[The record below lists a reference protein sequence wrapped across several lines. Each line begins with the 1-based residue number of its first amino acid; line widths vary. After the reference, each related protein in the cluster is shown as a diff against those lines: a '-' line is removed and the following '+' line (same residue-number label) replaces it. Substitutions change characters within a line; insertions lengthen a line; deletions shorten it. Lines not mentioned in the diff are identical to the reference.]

1 MTLRLLTAVPSSSF
15 IRSNRKGTSNR
26 SNVSNLSVVGAS
38 KAVAT
43 ANVSDK
49 KIVRRSANYHPAIW
63 EYDYIQ
69 SLKSDY
75 LGESFNE
82 QAITLV
88 GEVRMMLENVMDPL
102 EKLELI
108 DSLQRLG
115 LSYHFQNETKRI
127 LEDIHLRADQSKAL
141 WKEGNLYA
149 TALEFRLLRQHGYNV
164 TQEIFSG
171 FMDEMGNFKSSL
183 CEDCKGLL
191 NLYEASYLSM
201 EGEAILD
208 IARDFAA
215 KQLQQ
220 YLKQKKLDEY
230 VRMLVE
236 HALELPLHWRVSR
249 LEARW
254 FIDVYEK
261 REERNPMLLELAK
274 LDFNIVQAV
283 HQDDLR
289 YVSKWWRDIGLG
301 EKLPFARDRL
311 MENFLWTVGFAF
323 DPHFGNLRR
332 TLTKVGA
339 LITSIDDV
347 YDVYGTL
354 DELELFTQ
362 AVERWDINA
371 MELLPEYM
379 KICFFAL
386 YNSINEIAFDNLKEH
401 GFHTIPFLTKAW
413 AELCKS
419 YLVEAKWYHSGYIPA
434 FKEYIDNAWI
444 SISAPVI
451 LSHVFFSSNVT
462 TKECLEYW
470 KEYSNL
476 IYCSSMILRLADDLG
491 TSVDEL
497 KRGDVPKSIQC
508 YMHETGCSEVEARGQ
523 INTLIDATWKRMNE
537 EYLMSHSSL
546 SLPFKHIALN
556 IARTAQCM
564 YQYGDG
570 VGVANLETKDRVLLL
585 FVLSIPY
592 SEKPI

>member
-1 MTLRLLTAVPSSSF
+1 MALSLLTAVPSSSF
-15 IRSNRKGTSNR
+15 IRLHTKGTSNR
-26 SNVSNLSVVGAS
+26 SNVNNLSVVRAS
-38 KAVAT
+38 KSVAK
-43 ANVSDK
+43 ANDSDQ
-49 KIVRRSANYHPAIW
+49 KIVRRSANYHPPTW

-82 QAITLV
+82 QAIRLL
-88 GEVRMMLENVMDPL
+88 GEVRMMLEKVMDPL

-108 DSLQRLG
+108 DTLQRLG
-115 LSYHFQNETKRI
+115 LSYHFQDETKRI
-127 LEDIHLRADQSKAL
+127 LEDIHIMADQSKAL

-164 TQEIFSG
+164 TQEVFSG

-191 NLYEASYLSM
+191 NLYEASHLSM
-201 EGEAILD
+201 EDEGILD
-208 IARDFAA
+208 TARHFAA

-254 FIDVYEK
+254 FIDLYEK
-261 REERNPMLLELAK
+261 REKRNPILLELAK

-283 HQDDLR
+283 YQDDLI
-289 YVSKWWRDIGLG
+289 YASKWWRDIGLG
-301 EKLPFARDRL
+301 EKLPFARDML
-311 MENFLWTVGFAF
+311 MENFLWTVGIAF

-332 TLTKVGA
+332 TLTKVIA

-401 GFHTIPFLTKAW
+401 GFHTIPLLKKAW
-413 AELCKS
+413 AELCKA
-419 YLVEAKWYHSGYIPA
+419 YLVEAKWYYSGYIPTLN
-434 FKEYIDNAWI
+434 EYMDNAWI
-444 SISAPVI
+444 SIAVPLV
-451 LSHVFFSSNVT
+451 LSHIFSSLNLA

-470 KEYSNL
+470 KEDSNL
-476 IYCSSMILRLADDLG
+476 IYCSAIIFRLADDLG
-491 TSVDEL
+491 TSMDEL

-508 YMHETGCSEVEARGQ
+508 YMHETGCSEVEAHEHVKK
-523 INTLIDATWKRMNE
+523 LIDATWKRMNG
-537 EYLMSHSSL
+537 EYLMSQSPL

-556 IARTAQCM
+556 LVRIAQCM
-564 YQYGDG
+564 YQYGDNHG
-570 VGVANLETKDRVLLL
+570 IEDQKTNDHVLLL
-585 FVLSIPY
+585 LVLSIP
-592 SEKPI
+592 